1 MCGALRVLDRI
12 LGAWFMSF
20 ELQVSSS
27 SQQRTSVQRAAR
39 VAEGGQRSF
48 AAVAKLSEP
57 KAKSGPL
64 FEDGLRRERRIERP
78 YPR

>member
-39 VAEGGQRSF
+39 VAEGGFRTFAAGDKTLGALIERDIEPQRS
-48 AAVAKLSEP
+48 
-57 KAKSGPL
+57 
-64 FEDGLRRERRIERP
+64 
-78 YPR
+78 